1 MRPFLLQVAGLMLPL
16 LIASAAAY
24 AGVGVFERAVGFL
37 GLDMA
42 VTPTA
47 YAVTA
52 LIAASNP
59 MMAIFAAFMVP
70 VSSRH

>member
-1 MRPFLLQVAGLMLPL
+1 MQIAGLTLPL

-24 AGVGVFERAVGFL
+24 AGVAVFERAVGLL

-47 YAVTA
+47 YAVAA
-52 LIAASNP
+52 LIASSNP

-70 VSSRH
+70 VSCRN